1 MTVDVQAPPLTA
13 PRVSLISSAL
23 TGVPPVVN
31 GSSERWYG
39 RLAIQNI
46 SAVDSTGLFPIC
58 PTDEETKDAQN
69 RLGATDFFPFVVY
82 ASDACSTITG
92 VKRENAKTK
101 LDVIESWWL
110 EREFWE
116 GSLGLGNPS
125 LVGSNS
131 DILGTSE
138 DIKTGFGLIDAAIAT
153 SGHDGRGMIH
163 LDPVTF
169 DALQGYGL
177 FRREGNVWLSPLD
190 NYVVPGHGYTG
201 NGPNPGGGANE
212 NAATDTVRWIFGHPG
227 MVVVYR
233 GPVIFTPP
241 ETDGPDKEAIDR
253 STNDIVVY
261 AERAV
266 GFVLSNPLDDGEIGF
281 YAVSVDLTTGA
292 GCCGG
297 EGGGGGGGGLTNTEL
312 RATPVPVSG
321 TVATG
326 ALTDTQL
333 RATPVPVSG
342 TVTTGGLTDTQLR
355 ATAVPISEAVATV
368 TRTRANATSGAG
380 GLAKSIL
387 YGWFIEATA
396 AAVLRIRF
404 GDDNADTPFIP
415 IQLAVN
421 ESVSFWSERG
431 IPTGGNI
438 FYHVVSGTV
447 DGVIFTN

>member
-1 MTVDVQAPPLTA
+1 
-13 PRVSLISSAL
+13 LISSAL
-23 TGVPPVVN
+23 QGVAPA
-31 GSSERWYG
+31 GERWYG

-46 SAVDSTGLFPIC
+46 SAIDATGLFPIC

-69 RLGATDFFPFVVY
+69 RLGGTDFFPFVVY
-82 ASDACSTITG
+82 ASDACSTFTG
-92 VKRENAKTK
+92 VKRENAKVK

-116 GSLGLGNPS
+116 GSLALGNPS
-125 LVGSNS
+125 LVGADS
-131 DILGTSE
+131 DVLGTSE
-138 DIKTGFGLIDAAIAT
+138 DVKTGFGLIDAAIAT

-163 LDPVTF
+163 LDPATF
-169 DALQGYGL
+169 DALQGYEL

-212 NAATDTVRWIFGHPG
+212 NAATDTVRWIYGHPG

-253 STNDIVVY
+253 QTNDIVVY
-261 AERAV
+261 AERAI
-266 GFVLSNPLDDGEIGF
+266 GFVLSNPLDDGEVGF

-292 GCCGG
+292 ACCAG
-297 EGGGGGGGGLTNTEL
+297 EGGGGGGLTNAE
-312 RATPVPVSG
+312 
-321 TVATG
+321 
-326 ALTDTQL
+326 L

-355 ATAVPISEAVATV
+355 ATAVPVSGPLTDTQLRATAVPISQATATV
-368 TRTRANATSGAG
+368 TRTRANADSGGG
-380 GLAKSIL
+380 GLAHGTL
-387 YGWFIEATA
+387 YGWFIEETA
-396 AAVLRIRF
+396 AVAAIVRIRF

-415 IQLAVN
+415 IHLAAG

-438 FYHVVSGTV
+438 FYDVVSGTV
-447 DGVIFTN
+447 DGVLFSN